1 MCNKQQDMKNNKFTI
16 TKEQIMTMERASR
29 RLAEIESGFIPT
41 HKVHKSAKAYTRK
54 DKHKI
59 KYV

>member
-1 MCNKQQDMKNNKFTI
+1 MKNNKFTI